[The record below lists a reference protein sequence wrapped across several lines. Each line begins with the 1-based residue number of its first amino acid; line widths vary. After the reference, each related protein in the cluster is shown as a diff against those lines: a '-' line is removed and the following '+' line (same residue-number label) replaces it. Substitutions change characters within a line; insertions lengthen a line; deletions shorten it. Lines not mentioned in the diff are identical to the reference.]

1 MSKYLIENKPQAPQ
15 TDETDSIQKALEL
28 LLAADAIVI
37 LVGMSM
43 TSDIPSRL
51 LFVNKL
57 LVYIVRNHRCW
68 NVSRF

>member
-15 TDETDSIQKALEL
+15 TDESDSIRKALEL

-51 LFVNKL
+51 LFVN
-57 LVYIVRNHRCW
+57 
-68 NVSRF
+68 